1 MRKAAVQKLYATL
14 MLLLAYGYLVGLVVW
29 GVLHIWAGDRWWWL
43 FLLNSLGGYLFVP
56 LVAVALVALVTRHW
70 PLCFPL
76 LGALVIWGFLFGDVL
91 MPPLRPRTDGPSPSL
106 TMMTYNTMKST
117 ACARQVT
124 ATIQDSAP
132 DVVFLQELGQ
142 ETAETIWS
150 DLADHYPYQVFDLHR
165 RSGMGV
171 ISRYPI
177 RPVST
182 GGGLPGAWLGQ
193 PQVLRLDLGTVPVTI
208 LNIHMI
214 SILGGQG
221 PSPTAIEQA
230 TREREQQAEMLR
242 GLAMDHPS
250 PLIIAGDF
258 NATPLNRSYA
268 ILASE
273 LQDAWREGGRGTG
286 HTYPVITFPFPGQR
300 SACGRAPL
308 VGLPCLFRIDH
319 VFHSHHWQTLAAWV
333 APQDGVSDHR
343 PVVVRL
349 LLKERTNEGH
359 SSAAESS
366 TWSRTRSNWR

>member
-1 MRKAAVQKLYATL
+1 MQKSHSTPV
-14 MLLLAYGYLVGLVVW
+14 LLLAYGYLVGLVGW

-56 LVAVALVALVTRHW
+56 LVAVALVALFTRHW

-91 MPPLRPRTDGPSPSL
+91 MPPLRPRPDGSSPSL
-106 TMMTYNTMKST
+106 TLMTYNTMKGT

-124 ATIQDSAP
+124 ATIRDSAP
-132 DVVFLQELGQ
+132 DVIFLQELGQ

-150 DLADHYPYQVFDLHR
+150 ELADHYPYQVFDLHR

-182 GGGLPGAWLGQ
+182 EGGLPGAWLGQ
-193 PQVLRLDLGTVPVTI
+193 PQVLRLDLGPVPVTI

-221 PSPTAIEQA
+221 LSPTAIEQA

-242 GLAMDHPS
+242 GLAIDHPA

-258 NATPLNRSYA
+258 NATHLNRSYA

-273 LQDAWREGGRGTG
+273 LQDAWREGGKGAG
-286 HTYPVITFPFPGQR
+286 HTYPLITLPFPGQR
-300 SACGRAPL
+300 SACGRSPP
-308 VGLPCLFRIDH
+308 GGIPSLFRIDY
-319 VFHSHHWQTLAAWV
+319 VFHSPHWQTLAAWV
-333 APQDGVSDHR
+333 APQNGASDHR

-349 LLKERTNEGH
+349 SLNEGTSEGH
-359 SSAAESS
+359 SSAAES
-366 TWSRTRSNWR
+366 WTRSRNRYNSR